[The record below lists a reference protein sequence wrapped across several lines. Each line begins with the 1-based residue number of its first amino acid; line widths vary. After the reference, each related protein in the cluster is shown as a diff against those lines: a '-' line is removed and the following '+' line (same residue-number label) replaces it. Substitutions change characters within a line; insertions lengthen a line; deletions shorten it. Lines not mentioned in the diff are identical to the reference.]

1 MIEQVHE
8 IVDTVMWQPVE
19 VGFTQRILDSHVWF
33 YVALMESGVLVA
45 LLLYVFRGFR
55 EYRIKKHRIKKTI
68 KEDVAFQNI
77 IKNSIYATEIY
88 DELMEKCHPEL
99 FIGDDREKIAD
110 RLFLE
115 INRNKTNYKRLCEL
129 KEQARR
135 ELKVN
140 I

>member
-1 MIEQVHE
+1 MA
-8 IVDTVMWQPVE
+8 PVE
-19 VGFTQRILDSHVWF
+19 VGFRQRIPDSHVWF

-99 FIGDDREKIAD
+99 FIGDDQREEIAN

-129 KEQARR
+129 KEQARK
-135 ELKVN
+135 ELKVK